1 MTPHRRFP
9 STAGNSSGTAA
20 CARAAA
26 LLGLLCSAPALTAAP
41 THPHAPAFGPFDGG
55 APRPVARQGQKGAPR
70 KAHPMVGEAAKVPG
84 EGAPP
89 PPLRLDPDVAE
100 TALVKPNAIGSGLSS
115 NPLYLAALIYANVI
129 TRLDGP
135 RCQHLP
141 TCSRFASQA
150 VARDGV
156 VGILMGLD
164 RLIQPGESSA
174 VRRLPEVEGY
184 GGMRF
189 FDPLENYEWWHP
201 ERFTGLPP
209 ATAEEPLA
217 LSAAPTAVAQVTAI
231 PSSDIPSSAIPSSAI
246 PYGAS
251 PPEGNP

>member
-1 MTPHRRFP
+1 
-9 STAGNSSGTAA
+9 
-20 CARAAA
+20 
-26 LLGLLCSAPALTAAP
+26 
-41 THPHAPAFGPFDGG
+41 
-55 APRPVARQGQKGAPR
+55 
-70 KAHPMVGEAAKVPG
+70 MVGESAKVPG

-100 TALVKPNAIGSGLSS
+100 TALVKPNVVGSGLSS
-115 NPLYLAALIYANVI
+115 NPLYLAALVYANVI

-150 VARDGV
+150 VARDGA

-184 GGMRF
+184 GGVRF

-201 ERFTGLPP
+201 ERFTGLPQP
-209 ATAEEPLA
+209 APEEPLA
-217 LSAAPTAVAQVTAI
+217 MPALPASTWSAQGAPA
-231 PSSDIPSSAIPSSAI
+231 PSEALPQPGT
-246 PYGAS
+246 P
-251 PPEGNP
+251 